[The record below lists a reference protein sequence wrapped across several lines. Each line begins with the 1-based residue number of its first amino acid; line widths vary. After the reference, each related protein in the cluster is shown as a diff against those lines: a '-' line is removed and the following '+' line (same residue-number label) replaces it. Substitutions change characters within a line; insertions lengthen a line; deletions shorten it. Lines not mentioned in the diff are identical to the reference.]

1 MTKTF
6 QEVLSS
12 GVSLFDIM
20 GTNDIPKLKC
30 RDELKKFIKNPLWY
44 LNPKQAT
51 VIKNKIMKEIGTTSP
66 IFISICSACLRGI
79 PCRNESDGRVKQISI
94 KFNNKTIKLDYCYGD
109 IEKKKKNLFVGLH
122 IQDFKFNEKPFKV
135 VEITPYVAPVILTQE
150 EIIKIEKKKIK
161 EQIEKALDSSNFPS
175 LAPKKDIEY
184 KEVDNEDEWYDLPKT
199 KSKKAT
205 IKFTIKKKSSS
216 ENQNKVSWSDIIV
229 KEQVEEI
236 PPAPT
241 LIIKTDTSKVQELK
255 MENPIILSTKK
266 YSKPISLIN
275 KSKIVENTSED
286 DFEEDDF
293 EEDDF
298 EEEYEEQEELSWD
311 DDPQWE

>member
-1 MTKTF
+1 MTNTF
-6 QEVLSS
+6 QELLSS
-12 GVSLFDIM
+12 GVSLFNIM
-20 GTNDIPKLKC
+20 GTNDISKFQC
-30 RDELKKFIKNPLWY
+30 GDELKKFIKNPVWY

-51 VIKNKIMKEIGTTSP
+51 VIKNKIMKAIGTTSP

-79 PCRNESDGRVKQISI
+79 PCRNESDGRVKPISI
-94 KFNNKTIKLDYCYGD
+94 KFDNKKIKLDYCYGD

-150 EIIKIEKKKIK
+150 EIIEIEKKKIK

-175 LAPKKDIEY
+175 LTPKKDIEC
-184 KEVDNEDEWYDLPKT
+184 KEVDNEDEWHDLPKT

-216 ENQNKVSWSDIIV
+216 ENQQKVSWSDIIE
-229 KEQVEEI
+229 KEYVEEI
-236 PPAPT
+236 PPAQT

-255 MENPIILSTKK
+255 MENPVILSTKK
-266 YSKPISLIN
+266 YSDQVSLIN
-275 KSKIVENTSED
+275 KYED
-286 DFEEDDF
+286 DF
-293 EEDDF
+293 EDDF
-298 EEEYEEQEELSWD
+298 EEEYEEYKEQEELSWD
-311 DDPQWE
+311 DDPQWD